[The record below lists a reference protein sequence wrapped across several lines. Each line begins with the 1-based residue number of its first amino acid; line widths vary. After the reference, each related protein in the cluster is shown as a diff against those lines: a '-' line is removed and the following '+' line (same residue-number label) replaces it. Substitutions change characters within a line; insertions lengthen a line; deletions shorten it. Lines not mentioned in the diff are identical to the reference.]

1 LFQNSIGG
9 LEMAREMFLNALGA
23 VVTYGVYREG
33 CRAELRGVGEV
44 ALPRGDGYGRGQ
56 IHREKYLLHG
66 AGLGKVQTHR
76 GGFHKRRRG

>member
-1 LFQNSIGG
+1 LFQNGIGG

-33 CRAELRGVGEV
+33 CRAELWGMGAV

-56 IHREKYLLHG
+56 IHREKYLLQG
-66 AGLGKVQTHR
+66 ARLGSADPLKQIS
-76 GGFHKRRRG
+76 